1 MLGVWSPASGPL
13 VRYKMVENIEIQDKV
28 ALITGGAK
36 RVGAAIGRRLHNA
49 GMRVIIHYRN
59 SAAEAEALA
68 AELNTLRPD
77 SVTTIAG
84 DLLQYEQLD
93 DLSAAAAARFGRLD
107 LLVNNAST
115 FYPTPVG
122 SITGSDW
129 DDLLGSNLKAPLFL
143 SQAAAPR
150 LREKRG
156 QIINMIDIYARR
168 PLPGHPV
175 YCAAKAGLA
184 MLTLSLARELG
195 PRVRVN
201 GIAPGAIIWPEQGL
215 DESSKQA
222 MLDQTALETI
232 GDPDDIARCA
242 LFLARDAAYITGQII
257 AVDGGRSLGW

>member
-1 MLGVWSPASGPL
+1 MAGHIDIKD
-13 VRYKMVENIEIQDKV
+13 RV

-36 RVGAAIGRRLHNA
+36 RVGAAIGRRLHDA
-49 GMRVIIHYRN
+49 GMRVIVHYRN
-59 SAAEAEALA
+59 SAAEAQALA
-68 AELNTLRPD
+68 AELNALRPE
-77 SVTTIAG
+77 SAMPIAG
-84 DLLQYEQLD
+84 DLLHYRQLD
-93 DLSAAAAARFGRLD
+93 ELIEVAAATFGRLD

-122 SITGSDW
+122 AITGTDW

-143 SQAAAPR
+143 SQAAAPW
-150 LREKRG
+150 LRRDGG
-156 QIINMIDIYARR
+156 QIINMVDIYARR
-168 PLPGHPV
+168 PLAGHTV
-175 YCAAKAGLA
+175 YCVAKAGLA

-195 PRVRVN
+195 PLVRVN

-222 MLDQTALETI
+222 MLDQTALETV

-242 LFLARDAAYITGQII
+242 LFLARDAAYVTGQII